1 MRMRR
6 PDLPIPEELDAAVM
20 RCLKK
25 RMNERP
31 KSALE
36 LEQMLAAIPLE
47 GLPTAYPPGTS
58 RRAPPPAAAKPPP
71 TNADVQTLPAMVSTP
86 KRE

>member
-1 MRMRR
+1 
-6 PDLPIPEELDAAVM
+6 M

-25 RMNERP
+25 RMQERP

-36 LEQMLAAIPLE
+36 LEQLLAAIPLE

-58 RRAPPPAAAKPPP
+58 RRAPAPPAPAKAPPGP
-71 TNADVQTLPAMVSTP
+71 NADAHTLPALVTP
-86 KRE
+86 KRD